1 MEEKY
6 RKITP
11 EEVFISYQERELT
24 KDDRWMGRKQA
35 AFNRPSRNNFI
46 DLFATLVHNHRHLG
60 SKNYA
65 ERMGVSPLELNYA
78 FQAMT
83 GMLPAEWSNRYLLL
97 ATQELL
103 RETTLSFKEIADRLG
118 FLPAALN
125 RLFFDRYGVRPRQ
138 WRLQQQ
144 KGGQGITR

>member
-11 EEVFISYQERELT
+11 EEIFISYQERELT

-35 AFNRPSRNNFI
+35 AFNRPSGNNFI
-46 DLFATLVHNHRHLG
+46 DLFATLVHNHGHLE
-60 SKNYA
+60 SKDYA

-144 KGGQGITR
+144 KGGQ

>member
-11 EEVFISYQERELT
+11 EEIFISYQERELT

-35 AFNRPSRNNFI
+35 AFNRPSGNNFI
-46 DLFATLVHNHRHLG
+46 DLFATLVHNHGHLE
-60 SKNYA
+60 SKDYA

-83 GMLPAEWSNRYLLL
+83 GMLPAEWSNRYRVMISARL
-97 ATQELL
+97 AQAREARQTTARVPARLPRPLPIL
-103 RETTLSFKEIADRLG
+103 RSRNRIS
-118 FLPAALN
+118 P
-125 RLFFDRYGVRPRQ
+125 RLFNRF
-138 WRLQQQ
+138 W
-144 KGGQGITR
+144 